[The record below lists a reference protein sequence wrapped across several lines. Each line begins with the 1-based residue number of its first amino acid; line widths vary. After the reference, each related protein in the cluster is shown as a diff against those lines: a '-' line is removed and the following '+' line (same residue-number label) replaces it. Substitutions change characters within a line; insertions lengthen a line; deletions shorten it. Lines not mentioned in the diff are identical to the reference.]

1 MKVVPKSL
9 NTFLKAPITFWKP
22 EEEQEILTTGQ
33 SHADA
38 TIHEVKYNPSE
49 KKSGTY
55 KVYITPFAFGD
66 AEQWLQFKSKLDLV
80 INGQG
85 LLEDGPARFNLTRS
99 LLKGEAL
106 RVFNDK
112 ALELKSETK
121 KHHIKCLQAVTEHV
135 FPEQALQT
143 QKRYMRRSVFL
154 HSKDRPIREFRARFI
169 ETNNYLTEFPPFGPN
184 QEFKE
189 DEIKE
194 IVHNILPKH
203 WQSLLKREGFD
214 LDRRSLADL
223 FDHIKRYQVAEQI
236 DSPTKSQDT
245 KQSNDSKNTQDK
257 SKDKK
262 RKNKSTN
269 KESDSPPP
277 KRFCILHQVD
287 TASLDQRLYC
297 HEGASQTNACRLQ
310 QP

>member
-55 KVYITPFAFGD
+55 KVYIAPFAFGD

-121 KHHIKCLQAVTEHV
+121 NVHIKCLQAVTEHV
-135 FPEQALQT
+135 FPEQALHT
-143 QKRYMRRSVFL
+143 QKRYMRRSVFNTSHGRCG
-154 HSKDRPIREFRARFI
+154 HSALAINDFSVITAPIIKKINPALWTKQLLIRLMSRREKIACQMR
-169 ETNNYLTEFPPFGPN
+169 
-184 QEFKE
+184 
-189 DEIKE
+189 
-194 IVHNILPKH
+194 ILLC
-203 WQSLLKREGFD
+203 SNTASCNFATMTMGGTGFD
-214 LDRRSLADL
+214 KQL
-223 FDHIKRYQVAEQI
+223 FRQ
-236 DSPTKSQDT
+236 
-245 KQSNDSKNTQDK
+245 
-257 SKDKK
+257 
-262 RKNKSTN
+262 
-269 KESDSPPP
+269 
-277 KRFCILHQVD
+277 L
-287 TASLDQRLYC
+287 L
-297 HEGASQTNACRLQ
+297 
-310 QP
+310 